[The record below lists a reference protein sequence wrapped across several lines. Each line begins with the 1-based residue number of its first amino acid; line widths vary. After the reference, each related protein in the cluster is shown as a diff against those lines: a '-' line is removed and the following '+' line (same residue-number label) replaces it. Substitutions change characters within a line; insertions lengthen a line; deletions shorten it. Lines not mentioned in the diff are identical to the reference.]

1 MRSLVRDKFNVKID
15 HKNALTE
22 VSQSGEPSA
31 QIYPYWFR
39 ATVEPR
45 TYGSHDEYFSKD
57 MDYNYVMVLHR
68 KEWVRLWGVGF
79 LPESSISPGDKAEL
93 AIGTYTKVI
102 ELEVKGV
109 SFTKNI
115 MRVALGSR
123 VAQKELW

>member
-1 MRSLVRDKFNVKID
+1 MRSLARDKFNVKID
-15 HKNALTE
+15 HKSTFTG

-31 QIYPYWFR
+31 QIYQYWFR

-45 TYGSHDEYFSKD
+45 TYGSSDEYFSKD

-68 KEWVRLWGVGF
+68 TEWVRLWGVGY
-79 LPESSISPGDKAEL
+79 LPEAAISPGDKAGL
-93 AIGTYTKVI
+93 SISPFAKTI

-123 VAQKELW
+123 IAQKELW